1 MKEFLDS
8 KAGRTL
14 IIALIATG
22 TTIFAV
28 PWDGAETVLRAGGG
42 AFFGALA
49 PLVFYLMKNEGEAA
63 QEEMQVQPWWP
74 GLSGTIPPGNV
85 IHSGASN
92 AVTIE
97 NLTDKAINVTDFDN
111 DYHFT
116 DDGRHLGKS
125 VDCKICNP

>member
-49 PLVFYLMKNEGEAA
+49 PLVFYLKRNSDEEGSAGISA
-63 QEEMQVQPWWP
+63 DSTVAVVDFT
-74 GLSGTIPPGNV
+74 SGHPVAT
-85 IHSGASN
+85 STTGAPS
-92 AVTIE
+92 
-97 NLTDKAINVTDFDN
+97 NLTVSTPAIDFDK
-111 DYHFT
+111 DYHFAK
-116 DDGRHLGKS
+116 GGERHPGPYAAQCQT
-125 VDCKICNP
+125 CKDAG